1 MPAYKDEK
9 TGKWYCQFY
18 CKDWTGKNKHIVKR
32 GFDKKKDALDYEENL
47 KTPQNIKMFILKN
60 LLKNISKK
68 CSIK

>member
-32 GFDKKKDALDYEENL
+32 GFDKKSKALKYEVEY
-47 KTPQNIKMFILKN
+47 
-60 LLKNISKK
+60 
-68 CSIK
+68 

>member
-32 GFDKKKDALDYEENL
+32 GFDKKKDAL
-47 KTPQNIKMFILKN
+47 
-60 LLKNISKK
+60 
-68 CSIK
+68 